1 MQNRNLVFG
10 ALLVAALAPAALAQ
24 NIDFLHRGPVAY
36 LGDVDKQILRDTF
49 NAALSDAEDGETVRW
64 SNPDSGNDGTVEVL
78 DTHEDYGTTCRTVRT
93 FTRADGREGGGMYRL
108 CLADD
113 DTWQF
118 APRRRQQ
125 AD

>member
-24 NIDFLHRGPVAY
+24 NINFLHRGPVTY

-64 SNPDSGNDGTVEVL
+64 SNPDSGNNGTIEVL

-93 FTRADGREGGGMYRL
+93 FTQASGNEGGGVYRL

-125 AD
+125 AG